1 MNTDKLIQQTKELRA
16 LNQEAES
23 HFYHF
28 AEEGREA
35 SFFDEVKPFADR
47 VSHALSEW
55 QSDLN
60 EWMKTYNPSY
70 LHWSQVEQMIEH
82 FEVVS
87 VKAFSEDTRKKQFI
101 EQIKS
106 IEYTLSVIAGELEK
120 GEK

>member
-1 MNTDKLIQQTKELRA
+1 MNNDHLIEQTRRLRQ

-23 HFYHF
+23 LFYRY
-28 AEEGREA
+28 AEGGSHA
-35 SFFDEVKPFADR
+35 SFYDDVKPFADR
-47 VSHALSEW
+47 VSNALSEW
-55 QSDLN
+55 HPVLN
-60 EWMKTYNPSY
+60 KWMKTHNPSY
-70 LHWSQVEQMIEH
+70 LHWSQIEQMIEH

-106 IEYTLSVIAGELEK
+106 IEYTLSVIMGELEK